1 MRTTRKWL
9 IIISILIVLALAV
22 SVVFL
27 NRDFFAHYFK
37 SYEIIPRVKLTEWY
51 SWEYDGLMVFYAE
64 GHLHNRN
71 LWINENDW
79 DFPNYAPQKV
89 NDKQEAIAVATYIK
103 NNSDYTK
110 RYNVTDYVIRS
121 VWYDTQYN
129 VWCVTF
135 DPPDAA
141 RGPDMYTLDASIGI
155 IFRGYNGKILYIGP
169 C

>member
-1 MRTTRKWL
+1 ML
-9 IIISILIVLALAV
+9 SLNALV
-22 SVVFL
+22 
-27 NRDFFAHYFK
+27 
-37 SYEIIPRVKLTEWY
+37 
-51 SWEYDGLMVFYAE
+51 
-64 GHLHNRN
+64 NRN
-71 LWINENDW
+71 I
-79 DFPNYAPQKV
+79 QKYSLPLRAKIILTG
-89 NDKQEAIAVATYIK
+89 NNAVATYIK